1 MQPFEKIADEVR
13 EEFQIPPY
21 FDDTALMSYVKEGA
35 AWMERLNP
43 AYDPDGDSRCRG
55 LLKNYVNYAYHH
67 KINEFFD
74 NYSSVILQWQ
84 LESEVPG

>member
-1 MQPFEKIADEVR
+1 MPFEKIADEVR

-21 FDDTALMSYVKEGA
+21 FDDIALMNYIREGA
-35 AWMERLNP
+35 DWLKRLNP
-43 AYDPDGDSRCRG
+43 SFDTEKDSRCRG
-55 LLKNYVNYAYHH
+55 LLKNYVYYAYHH
-67 KINEFFD
+67 KTNEFFD